1 MFQSRIANHVGLW
14 TVGVAVMVVSTTAA
28 AQPPHEVHLAAGL
41 KGPAAD
47 GPVTGEGEVNA
58 NDVYV
63 RSGDS
68 LNHYTIS
75 KLRAGDRVSVVSER
89 GEWYEILPPEGTFSL
104 ISGDFIDTT
113 DQQSGIINGD
123 NVRVRAGSLLN
134 ENKYTVQTLLAKGT
148 PVSIL
153 GRNPDGFVRIK
164 PPTGATLWV
173 NRSYVQLRTGGT
185 IPSLP
190 EGAGTSPS
198 QADAMGEVSPT
209 VTASAAA
216 SAKKLAVPMTGPA
229 STTWRR
235 QLEEIDVAARAELDK
250 PMPARNFETFVVRYQ
265 PIADQ
270 TEDDF
275 ARQYAL
281 ARIEQV
287 KDMGDLASAVERVR
301 KLDDVAETMQR
312 EFLAARGMLP
322 EFVPTRSPT
331 GIEIQGELRVSA
343 LYPVGSSVQRYRLID
358 PASESDRTIGYVEIT
373 PESGLIAQGYIGR
386 YVGVRAS
393 AQRVQTGGVNPVPI
407 FIARELIL
415 LEPPQSTGKT
425 APD

>member
-1 MFQSRIANHVGLW
+1 MFQNRLIVRVGLW
-14 TVGVAVMVVSTTAA
+14 SVAVATLVVSPTTAA
-28 AQPPHEVHLAAGL
+28 QTPDSP
-41 KGPAAD
+41 
-47 GPVTGEGEVNA
+47 PVTGEGEVNA

-68 LNHYTIS
+68 LNHYTIT
-75 KLRAGDRVSVVSER
+75 KLKAGDRVSVVGER

-104 ISGDFIDTT
+104 VSGDFIDAT
-113 DQQSGIINGD
+113 DNQSGVINGD

-164 PPTGATLWV
+164 PPAGATLWV
-173 NRSYVQLRTGGT
+173 NRSYVQLRTGGAT
-185 IPSLP
+185 PPVP
-190 EGAGTSPS
+190 EGLGASPS
-198 QADAMGEVSPT
+198 QADAAGEVTPALAVS
-209 VTASAAA
+209 ASE
-216 SAKKLAVPMTGPA
+216 SAKKLAAPMTGPS

-235 QLEEIDVAARAELDK
+235 QLEEIDVAARAELAK
-250 PMPARNFETFVVRYQ
+250 PVLDRSFDPFVARYQ

-270 TEDDF
+270 KEDEF

-287 KDMGDLASAVERVR
+287 KNMADLTSAVERVR
-301 KLDDVAETMQR
+301 KLDDVAETKQR
-312 EFLAARGMLP
+312 EFLAARGMIP

-343 LYPVGSSVQRYRLID
+343 LYPAGSPVQRFRLID
-358 PASESDRTIGYVEIT
+358 PTSESDRTIGYVEIT
-373 PESGLIAQGYIGR
+373 PDSGLRVEDFLGR

-407 FIARELIL
+407 YVARELIL
-415 LEPPQSTGKT
+415 LEPPQSDGKT
-425 APD
+425 GSD

>member
-1 MFQSRIANHVGLW
+1 MFQNYLAVRVGLW
-14 TVGVAVMVVSTTAA
+14 TVGVAALVVSATAA
-28 AQPPHEVHLAAGL
+28 AQTP
-41 KGPAAD
+41 D
-47 GPVTGEGEVNA
+47 SRPVMGEGEVNA

-75 KLRAGDRVSVVSER
+75 KLKAGDRVSVVSER
-89 GEWYEILPPEGTFSL
+89 GEWYEILPPEGAFSL
-104 ISGDFIDTT
+104 VSGDFIDTT
-113 DQQSGIINGD
+113 DNQSGVINGD

-173 NRSYVQLRTGGT
+173 NRGYVQLRTGGT
-185 IPSLP
+185 TPPVRESV
-190 EGAGTSPS
+190 GASPS
-198 QADAMGEVSPT
+198 QADAAGEFAPA
-209 VTASAAA
+209 VTASAAE
-216 SAKKLAVPMTGPA
+216 SAKKLAAPMTGHA

-235 QLEEIDVAARAELDK
+235 QLEEIDVAARAELAK
-250 PMPARNFETFVVRYQ
+250 PMLDRNFDPFVARYQ

-270 TEDDF
+270 TEDEF
-275 ARQYAL
+275 AHQYAL

-287 KDMGDLASAVERVR
+287 KNMGDFTSAVERVR
-301 KLDDVAETMQR
+301 KLDDVAETKQR
-312 EFLAARGMLP
+312 EFLAARGKIP
-322 EFVPTRSPT
+322 EFIPTRSPT

-343 LYPVGSSVQRYRLID
+343 LYPAGSSVQRFRLID
-358 PASESDRTIGYVEIT
+358 PTSESDRTIGYVEIT
-373 PESGLIAQGYIGR
+373 PDSGLNVEGYVGR

-407 FIARELIL
+407 YIARELIL
-415 LEPPQSTGKT
+415 LEPPQAAGKT
-425 APD
+425 GSD

>member
-1 MFQSRIANHVGLW
+1 MFQNHLAVRVGLW
-14 TVGVAVMVVSTTAA
+14 TVGVTALVVSATAV
-28 AQPPHEVHLAAGL
+28 AQTAEPR
-41 KGPAAD
+41 
-47 GPVTGEGEVNA
+47 PVTGEGEITA

-68 LNHYTIS
+68 VNHYTIS
-75 KLRAGDRVSVVSER
+75 KLKAGDRVSVVSER

-104 ISGDFIDTT
+104 VSGDFIDTA
-113 DQQSGIINGD
+113 DNQSGIINGD

-148 PVSIL
+148 TVSIL

-164 PPTGATLWV
+164 PPAGATLWV
-173 NRSYVQLRTGGT
+173 NRSYVQLRSRDATPPIHDSGG
-185 IPSLP
+185 
-190 EGAGTSPS
+190 ASPS
-198 QADAMGEVSPT
+198 QADAVSEVAPA
-209 VTASAAA
+209 VTTSAAE

-235 QLEEIDVAARAELDK
+235 QLEEIDVAARAELAK
-250 PMPARNFETFVVRYQ
+250 PLSARNFDPFVARYQ
-265 PIADQ
+265 PIANQ

-287 KDMGDLASAVERVR
+287 KDMGDFTRAVERVR
-301 KLDDVAETMQR
+301 KLDDLAESKRQ
-312 EFLAARGMLP
+312 EFLAARGMIP
-322 EFVPTRSPT
+322 EFVPTQTPT

-343 LYPVGSSVQRYRLID
+343 LYPVGSPVRRFRLID
-358 PASESDRTIGYVEIT
+358 PTSESDRTIGYVEI
-373 PESGLIAQGYIGR
+373 PSESGLSGEAYLGR

-393 AQRVQTGGVNPVPI
+393 AQRIQTGGVNPVPI
-407 FIARELIL
+407 YIARELVL
-415 LEPPQSTGKT
+415 LEPPPLAGQ
-425 APD
+425 PDSD

>member
-1 MFQSRIANHVGLW
+1 MFQNHVANRLSLW
-14 TVGVAVMVVSTTAA
+14 TVGFAALVVSATALGQTSPTSKEVGHPSG
-28 AQPPHEVHLAAGL
+28 AQTPETR
-41 KGPAAD
+41 
-47 GPVTGEGEVNA
+47 PVMGEGEVTA

-68 LNHYTIS
+68 MNHYTVS
-75 KLRAGDRVSVVSER
+75 KLKAGDRVSVVSER

-113 DQQSGIINGD
+113 DNQNGVVNGD

-173 NRSYVQLRTGGT
+173 NRSYVHLRSGGT
-185 IPSLP
+185 IQPAKESV
-190 EGAGTSPS
+190 GASPS
-198 QADAMGEVSPT
+198 QADAVGA
-209 VTASAAA
+209 VTSAAE

-235 QLEEIDVAARAELDK
+235 QLEEIDVAARAELAK
-250 PMPARNFETFVVRYQ
+250 PVSERRLEPFVARYQ

-270 TEDDF
+270 SEDDF
-275 ARQYAL
+275 AHQYAL

-287 KDMGDLASAVERVR
+287 KTMGDLTSAVERVR
-301 KLDDVAETMQR
+301 KLDGEAETKRR
-312 EFLAARGMLP
+312 EFLAARATIP
-322 EFVPTRSPT
+322 EFVPAQTPT

-343 LYPVGSSVQRYRLID
+343 LYPPGSTVRRFRLID
-358 PASESDRTIGYVEIT
+358 PTGESNRTIGYVEILAD
-373 PESGLIAQGYIGR
+373 SGISVEEYLGR

-393 AQRVQTGGVNPVPI
+393 TQRVQTGGVNPVPI
-407 FIARELIL
+407 YIARELVL
-415 LEPPQSTGKT
+415 LEPPPSTGKT
-425 APD
+425 GPN

>member
-1 MFQSRIANHVGLW
+1 MFLNRLVARVGLW
-14 TVGVAVMVVSTTAA
+14 TVGVAVLVVSATAA
-28 AQPPHEVHLAAGL
+28 AQTAEPR
-41 KGPAAD
+41 
-47 GPVTGEGEVNA
+47 PVTGEGEITA

-75 KLRAGDRVSVVSER
+75 KLKAGDRVSVVSER

-104 ISGDFIDTT
+104 VSGDFIDTT
-113 DQQSGIINGD
+113 DNQSGVINGD

-148 PVSIL
+148 QVSIL

-185 IPSLP
+185 TPP
-190 EGAGTSPS
+190 VREGVSASPS
-198 QADAMGEVSPT
+198 QADAAGEVAPA
-209 VTASAAA
+209 VTASAAE
-216 SAKKLAVPMTGPA
+216 SAKKLAAPMTGPA

-235 QLEEIDVAARAELDK
+235 QLEEIDVAARAELAK
-250 PMPARNFETFVVRYQ
+250 PMLDRNFNPFVARYQ

-275 ARQYAL
+275 AHQYAV
-281 ARIEQV
+281 ARIDQV
-287 KDMGDLASAVERVR
+287 KNMGDFTSAVERVR
-301 KLDDVAETMQR
+301 KLDDVAETKQR
-312 EFLAARGMLP
+312 EFLAARGMIP

-343 LYPVGSSVQRYRLID
+343 LYPAGSSVQRYRLID
-358 PASESDRTIGYVEIT
+358 PTSESDRTIGYVEIT
-373 PESGLIAQGYIGR
+373 PDSGLNVEGFLGR

-407 FIARELIL
+407 YIARELVL
-415 LEPPQSTGKT
+415 LEPPQTAGKT
-425 APD
+425 

>member
-1 MFQSRIANHVGLW
+1 MFQNRSIVRGGLW
-14 TVGVAVMVVSTTAA
+14 TVAA
-28 AQPPHEVHLAAGL
+28 ALAATATSVAQTL
-41 KGPAAD
+41 ETR
-47 GPVTGEGEVNA
+47 PVTGEGEVNA

-68 LNHYTIS
+68 LNHYTIT
-75 KLRAGDRVSVVSER
+75 KLKAGDLVLVVGER

-104 ISGDFIDTT
+104 VSGDFIDTT
-113 DQQSGIINGD
+113 DQQSGVINGD

-164 PPTGATLWV
+164 PPAGATLWV
-173 NRSYVQLRTGGT
+173 NRSYVQLRTGGAT
-185 IPSLP
+185 SPVR
-190 EGAGTSPS
+190 ETVGASPS
-198 QADAMGEVSPT
+198 QGDAVSEVAPA
-209 VTASAAA
+209 VNRLAAE
-216 SAKKLAVPMTGPA
+216 SAKKLAAPMTGPA

-235 QLEEIDVAARAELDK
+235 QLEEIDVAARAELSKAVPD
-250 PMPARNFETFVVRYQ
+250 RNFEPFITRYQ

-270 TEDDF
+270 AEDEF

-287 KDMGDLASAVERVR
+287 KNMADLTSAVERVR
-301 KLDDVAETMQR
+301 KLDEMAEAKQR
-312 EFLAARGMLP
+312 EFLAARGMIP
-322 EFVPTRSPT
+322 EFVPTQSPT

-343 LYPVGSSVQRYRLID
+343 LYPAGSPVQRYRLID
-358 PASESDRTIGYVEIT
+358 PTSGWDRTIGYVEI
-373 PESGLIAQGYIGR
+373 PPDSGLNAESYLGR

-407 FIARELIL
+407 YIARELIL
-415 LEPPQSTGKT
+415 LEPPQTAGKT
-425 APD
+425 DSP

>member
-1 MFQSRIANHVGLW
+1 MFQNHVATRMGLW
-14 TVGVAVMVVSTTAA
+14 TVGFAALVVSVIAHAQTAE
-28 AQPPHEVHLAAGL
+28 PR
-41 KGPAAD
+41 
-47 GPVTGEGEVNA
+47 PVTGEGEVTA

-75 KLRAGDRVSVVSER
+75 KLKAGDRVSVVSER

-104 ISGDFIDTT
+104 VSGDFIDTT
-113 DQQSGIINGD
+113 DNQSGVINGD

-185 IPSLP
+185 TPP
-190 EGAGTSPS
+190 VREDVGASPS
-198 QADAMGEVSPT
+198 QADAAIVVAPA
-209 VTASAAA
+209 VTASAAE
-216 SAKKLAVPMTGPA
+216 SAKKLAAPMSGPA

-235 QLEEIDVAARAELDK
+235 QLEEIDVAARAELAK
-250 PMPARNFETFVVRYQ
+250 PILDRNFDPFVSRYQ
-265 PIADQ
+265 PIANQ

-281 ARIEQV
+281 ARMEQV
-287 KDMGDLASAVERVR
+287 KAMGDLTGAVERVR
-301 KLDDVAETMQR
+301 KLDDVAETKRR
-312 EFLAARGMLP
+312 EFLAARGMMP

-343 LYPVGSSVQRYRLID
+343 LYPLGSPVQRFRLID
-358 PASESDRTIGYVEIT
+358 PTSESDRTIGYVEIT
-373 PESGLIAQGYIGR
+373 PESGLNAEGYLGR

-393 AQRVQTGGVNPVPI
+393 AQRIQPGGVNPVPI
-407 FIARELIL
+407 YIARELVL
-415 LEPPQSTGKT
+415 LEPPQAAGKS

>member
-1 MFQSRIANHVGLW
+1 MW
-14 TVGVAVMVVSTTAA
+14 TVGVTALVVSATAA
-28 AQPPHEVHLAAGL
+28 AQSP
-41 KGPAAD
+41 D
-47 GPVTGEGEVNA
+47 SRPVTGEGEVTA

-75 KLRAGDRVSVVSER
+75 KLKAGDRVSVVGER

-104 ISGDFIDTT
+104 VSGDFIDTT
-113 DQQSGIINGD
+113 DIQSGIVNGD

-185 IPSLP
+185 TPAVR
-190 EGAGTSPS
+190 EGVGASPS
-198 QADAMGEVSPT
+198 QADAAGEVAPAL
-209 VTASAAA
+209 TASAAE
-216 SAKKLAVPMTGPA
+216 SAKKLAAQMTGSA

-235 QLEEIDVAARAELDK
+235 QLEEIDVAARAELAK
-250 PMPARNFETFVVRYQ
+250 PMPDRNFNPFVARYQ

-275 ARQYAL
+275 AHQYAL
-281 ARIEQV
+281 ARMEQV
-287 KDMGDLASAVERVR
+287 KNMGDLTNAVERVR
-301 KLDDVAETMQR
+301 KLDDVAETKQR
-312 EFLAARGMLP
+312 EFLAARGMIP

-343 LYPVGSSVQRYRLID
+343 LYPAGSSVQRFRLID
-358 PASESDRTIGYVEIT
+358 PTSESDRTIGYVEIT
-373 PESGLIAQGYIGR
+373 PDSGLNVEGFLGR

-407 FIARELIL
+407 YIARELIL
-415 LEPPQSTGKT
+415 LDPPPATGKT
-425 APD
+425 SSN

>member
-1 MFQSRIANHVGLW
+1 MGLW
-14 TVGVAVMVVSTTAA
+14 TVGVAALVFPAATAA
-28 AQPPHEVHLAAGL
+28 QTAETR
-41 KGPAAD
+41 
-47 GPVTGEGEVNA
+47 PVMGEGEIIA

-75 KLRAGDRVSVVSER
+75 KLKAGDRVFVVSER
-89 GEWYEILPPEGTFSL
+89 GEWYEILPPEGTYSL
-104 ISGDFIDTT
+104 ISGDFIDMT
-113 DQQSGIINGD
+113 DNQNGVVNGD

-173 NRSYVQLRTGGT
+173 NRSYVQLRTG
-185 IPSLP
+185 P
-190 EGAGTSPS
+190 GAPGS
-198 QADAMGEVSPT
+198 QADAVGT
-209 VTASAAA
+209 VISAAE
-216 SAKKLAVPMTGPA
+216 SAKKLAAPMTGPA

-235 QLEEIDVAARAELDK
+235 QLEEIDVAARAELAK
-250 PMPARNFETFVVRYQ
+250 PVSDRRFDPFVARYQ

-275 ARQYAL
+275 AHQYAL

-287 KDMGDLASAVERVR
+287 KSMDDLTNAVERVR
-301 KLDDVAETMQR
+301 KLDNEAETKRR
-312 EFLAARGMLP
+312 EFLAARGTIP
-322 EFVPTRSPT
+322 EFVPARTPT

-343 LYPVGSSVQRYRLID
+343 LYPPGSPVRRFRLID
-358 PASESDRTIGYVEIT
+358 PTSESDRTIGYVEI
-373 PESGLIAQGYIGR
+373 PSDSELSVEGFLGR

-407 FIARELIL
+407 YVARELIL
-415 LEPPQSTGKT
+415 LEAPQSTGQTEPK
-425 APD
+425 

>member
-1 MFQSRIANHVGLW
+1 MFLNHLVVRVGLW
-14 TVGVAVMVVSTTAA
+14 TIAVAALVVSATAN
-28 AQPPHEVHLAAGL
+28 AQNHETR
-41 KGPAAD
+41 
-47 GPVTGEGEVNA
+47 PVTGEGEVTA

-75 KLRAGDRVSVVSER
+75 KLKAGDRVSVVGER

-104 ISGDFIDTT
+104 VSGDFIDTA
-113 DQQSGIINGD
+113 DQQSGVINGD

-148 PVSIL
+148 SVSIL

-185 IPSLP
+185 TPP
-190 EGAGTSPS
+190 VRENVGASPS
-198 QADAMGEVSPT
+198 QADAVGEVAPA
-209 VTASAAA
+209 VAVSAAE
-216 SAKKLAVPMTGPA
+216 SAKRLAAPMTGPA

-235 QLEEIDVAARAELDK
+235 QLEEIDVAARAELAK
-250 PMPARNFETFVVRYQ
+250 PVPERNFDPFLARYQ

-270 TEDDF
+270 AEDEF
-275 ARQYAL
+275 AHQYAL

-287 KDMGDLASAVERVR
+287 KNLADLTSAVVRVR
-301 KLDDVAETMQR
+301 KLDDVAETKQR
-312 EFLAARGMLP
+312 EFLAARGMIP
-322 EFVPTRSPT
+322 EYVPTRSPT

-343 LYPVGSSVQRYRLID
+343 LYPAGSPVQRFRLID
-358 PASESDRTIGYVEIT
+358 PTSGWDRTIGYVEI
-373 PESGLIAQGYIGR
+373 PPDSGLNAESFLGR

-415 LEPPQSTGKT
+415 LEPPQTAGKT
-425 APD
+425 DSP